1 MKKIFFALA
10 IVMSMTFSAN
20 AQQVKTKTEGAAK
33 AALEAAQAAASN
45 AKKATKVATWLKLA
59 SSYMDAYSAP
69 AGNGWVG
76 AQAQELQLLMGNQ
89 KATSEENVV
98 INGTQYLK
106 KAYAS
111 ADYYFNEAGQLAVI
125 KVTKPIVDDAL
136 AKALDAYKS
145 AYKNDPKGT
154 KTADIVKGIES
165 VAEKYVQDAYDAY
178 TFGDMANASKFFEAA
193 ADALT
198 VEPCSKPDYEYVYD
212 AGFAA
217 LENGDLQRAKN
228 FFQKCLDNKYYG
240 DNGEVYAKLADA
252 TDKLGDKDGAKNL
265 LEAGFAAFPQS
276 QGILIGLINYYVA
289 SNSDTDK
296 LFTLLDNA
304 KKNEPDNASLY
315 YVEGNIYKE
324 LGKKDEAIA
333 AYRQAG
339 QINPN
344 YEFGY
349 VGEGLLL
356 YNEAADI
363 QQKAQEELDDTKYMA
378 LVEQFEAAL
387 KGCVEPFEKA
397 LEITKDESLKPG
409 IAEYLKNATYRFR
422 DADAS
427 FAEKYEKYSKMATG
441 E

>member
-10 IVMSMTFSAN
+10 IVMSMTFAN

-33 AALEAAQAAASN
+33 AALEAAQAAADN

-59 SSYMDAYSAP
+59 QSYMDAYQAP
-69 AGNGWVG
+69 AGNGWIG
-76 AQAQELQLLMGNQ
+76 GQAQELQLVMGNQ
-89 KATSEENVV
+89 KPTSEENVV
-98 INGTQYLK
+98 VNGTSYLK

-111 ADYYFNEAGQLAVI
+111 ADYYFNEEGKLAVI
-125 KVTKPIVDDAL
+125 KVTKPIVEDAL
-136 AKALDAYKS
+136 GKALDAYKS
-145 AYKNDPKGT
+145 AYKNDPKGS
-154 KTADIVKGIES
+154 KSADIIKGIQAVS
-165 VAEKYVQDAYDAY
+165 DKFVQEAYDAY
-178 TFGDMANASKFFEAA
+178 TFGDMASAAKYFEAA
-193 ADALT
+193 AEALAT
-198 VEPCSKPDYEYVYD
+198 EPLNKVDYEYYYD

-217 LENGDLQRAKN
+217 LECGDLQKAKD
-228 FFQKCLDNKYYG
+228 FLQKCIDNKFYG
-240 DNGEVYAKLADA
+240 ESGEVYAKLADA
-252 TDKLGDKDGAKNL
+252 TEKLGDKEGARDI

-296 LFTLLDNA
+296 LFSLLDDA
-304 KKNEPDNASLY
+304 KKNEPNNASLY
-315 YVEGNIYKE
+315 YVEGNINKE

-339 QINPN
+339 QIDPT

-349 VGEGLLL
+349 IGEGLLL

-363 QQKAQEELDDTKYMA
+363 QEKAQEELDDAKYMA

-387 KGCVEPFEKA
+387 KGCIAPLEKA
-397 LEITKDESLKPG
+397 IEITKDNETKLG
-409 IAEYLKNATYRFR
+409 VAEYLKNATYRFR
-422 DADAS
+422 ESDPS
-427 FAEKYEKYSKMATG
+427 IAEKYEKYVKMLA